1 MNWLYSFKEKIE
13 LIVNCI
19 RVIMKKNYVHSLV
32 AHFLIFNTIY
42 IYVYFVGIY
51 LHAVYQLL
59 SFFWLIFALFSLSVK
74 RYCCF
79 TVIWKT

>member
-19 RVIMKKNYVHSLV
+19 CVIMKKNYVYLLV
-32 AHFLIFNTIY
+32 VYFLIFNIIY

-51 LHAVYQLL
+51 LYVVY
-59 SFFWLIFALFSLSVK
+59 
-74 RYCCF
+74 
-79 TVIWKT
+79 

>member
-32 AHFLIFNTIY
+32 AHFLISNTIY

-51 LHAVYQLL
+51 LHAVY
-59 SFFWLIFALFSLSVK
+59 
-74 RYCCF
+74 
-79 TVIWKT
+79 

>member
-19 RVIMKKNYVHSLV
+19 RAIMKKNYVHSLV
-32 AHFLIFNTIY
+32 AHFLISNTIY

-59 SFFWLIFALFSLSVK
+59 SFFFGLYLLYSLCLLNV
-74 RYCCF
+74 
-79 TVIWKT
+79 TVVLL